1 MSDQQAET
9 PRFDHQRLLQ
19 MVNEFELELQKQPAD
34 SLDAQQL
41 REDIARLKT
50 HLSAPQPHTGSV
62 RDSWQSLRR
71 AADSVENAVLK
82 DSPYIAEMGRIIG
95 LM

>member
-1 MSDQQAET
+1 MSDTQTDT
-9 PRFDHQRLLQ
+9 PDFDHQRLLQ

-34 SLDAQQL
+34 GLGAQQL
-41 REDIARLKT
+41 REDIARLKE